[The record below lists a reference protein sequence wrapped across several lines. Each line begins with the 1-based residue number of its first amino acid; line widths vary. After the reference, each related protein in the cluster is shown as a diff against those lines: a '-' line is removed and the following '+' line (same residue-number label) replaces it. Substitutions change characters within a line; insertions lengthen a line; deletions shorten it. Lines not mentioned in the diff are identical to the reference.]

1 MAKPWLRLYREAIHR
16 PKVGRMKLE
25 EIGFWSACL
34 MMSNDEGLLPDI
46 GDIAWTLRLDDW
58 LVTTHLEALE
68 RNGLVTRYV
77 TGNVT
82 KWHLHDFAEH
92 QRKSDHDESGA
103 ERQRKFREAKK
114 AQESAISALVTNS
127 NALRNGPVTLP
138 DTDTDTEEEKKKEV
152 EGRVT
157 APPKSRGTT
166 WPPDA
171 VVPELWIEEGEAVL
185 SLAGREKDLRIEAIK
200 FQNHW
205 ASKTGSDA
213 TKKDWKRTWLN
224 WCLSEYGDRK
234 NGKSNGQHGKTSA
247 AAEVFGSLYATARAQ
262 RESAGD

>member
-138 DTDTDTEEEKKKEV
+138 DTDTDTERSIVAAQE
-152 EGRVT
+152 RS
-157 APPKSRGTT
+157 PPKRATRWDAGDPV
-166 WPPDA
+166 PPEWLA
-171 VVPELWIEEGEAVL
+171 EANQIRTKANL
-185 SLAGREKDLRIEAIK
+185 SPVDPALEAAR
-200 FQNHW
+200 FVDFW
-205 ASKTGSDA
+205 AAKSGKDA
-213 TKKDWKRTWLN
+213 TKADWHATWRN
-224 WCLSEYGDRK
+224 WIRNSRGGAAQ
-234 NGKSNGQHGKTSA
+234 NGSGRIPMGPA
-247 AAEVFGSLYATARAQ
+247 
-262 RESAGD
+262 